1 MNAHEAKPKLTIFYD
16 GTCPLCSKEMAALT
30 KHDTKT
36 TIKTVDIYSDEFSQY
51 PNIDANAANT
61 ILHAVNDKGELIL
74 GLDVTHQAWSLVG
87 KGWLYAPLRWP
98 LIKPLADWCYLRF
111 ANNRYKISY
120 WLTGVSRCDGNN
132 CKINS
137 DAR

>member
-98 LIKPLADWCYLRF
+98 LVRTLADWCYLRF

-137 DAR
+137 DAK